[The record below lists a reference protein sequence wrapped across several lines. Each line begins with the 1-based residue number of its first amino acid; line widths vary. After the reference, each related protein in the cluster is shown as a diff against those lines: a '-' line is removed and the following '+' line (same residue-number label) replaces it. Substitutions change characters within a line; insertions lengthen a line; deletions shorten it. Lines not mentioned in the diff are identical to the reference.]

1 MNKKF
6 IKGFETLN
14 QEVVIEDLPVQG
26 SLPIWLN
33 GALLRNGPAMFEI
46 GGQSFR
52 HWFDGMAMLHRFGFA
67 DGRVSYA
74 NKFLQSTAYKGNLAS
89 GKISYS
95 EFATDPCRS
104 IFKRVQSVFSPPSAG
119 HNTNVNLTK
128 LAGQFLAMT
137 ETPLPVAFDAETLE
151 TVGVVNFQDDIGFGA
166 TTAHPHYDPARQ
178 VGVNQMVQYGR
189 KSSYNILFI
198 DQQLKRRIVGS
209 IPTAEPGYLHSFGMT
224 KNYVILAEFPLLV
237 NPLKLLIS
245 GKPFIENFAWKPEQG
260 ARFFVVRKDDGRVER
275 TLHSDA
281 FFAFHH
287 INAFEQDGDIFVD
300 ICAYDDDA
308 LVQELYL
315 NVLHGADGGTISFPE
330 FRRYCLPANR
340 EAATYERLSDEP
352 IELPRINSG
361 KVDGRAYQYAY
372 GASYRRDKPGDFLN
386 QLLKVDV
393 QNREDWRWFEE
404 DCYPGEPVFVAAPKT
419 TAEDDGLILAVVLD
433 GKTGTSFL
441 LVLDAANFSE
451 LARAEVPHHIPF
463 GFHGQYFG

>member
-67 DGRVSYA
+67 DGHVSYA

-104 IFKRVQSVFSPPSAG
+104 IFKRVQSVFSPPPAG

-151 TVGVVNFQDDIGFGA
+151 TVGVVDFQDDIGFGA

-209 IPTAEPGYLHSFGMT
+209 IPTTEPGYLHSFGMT

-237 NPLKLLIS
+237 NPLKLLMS

-260 ARFFVVRKDDGRVER
+260 ASFLWCGRMTAAWNALCTATPFSPSTTSTPLSKTATSSWIFAPTMTMPWSKNCTSTSCAARTVEP
-275 TLHSDA
+275 LASP
-281 FFAFHH
+281 
-287 INAFEQDGDIFVD
+287 N
-300 ICAYDDDA
+300 
-308 LVQELYL
+308 
-315 NVLHGADGGTISFPE
+315 S
-330 FRRYCLPANR
+330 
-340 EAATYERLSDEP
+340 AATAYP
-352 IELPRINSG
+352 PRG
-361 KVDGRAYQYAY
+361 KPPLTNAYPTSQSNCRA
-372 GASYRRDKPGDFLN
+372 STL
-386 QLLKVDV
+386 V
-393 QNREDWRWFEE
+393 RWT
-404 DCYPGEPVFVAAPKT
+404 AAPT
-419 TAEDDGLILAVVLD
+419 NTPMVPATAETNPAI
-433 GKTGTSFL
+433 F
-441 LVLDAANFSE
+441 
-451 LARAEVPHHIPF
+451 
-463 GFHGQYFG
+463 

>member
-1 MNKKF
+1 MSKKF
-6 IKGFETLN
+6 SKGFETLDR
-14 QEVVIEDLPVQG
+14 EVVIDDLPVQG
-26 SLPIWLN
+26 SLPLWLE

-46 GGQSFR
+46 GGRSFR
-52 HWFDGMAMLHRFGFA
+52 HWFDGLAMLHRFGFGN
-67 DGRVSYA
+67 GRVSYA
-74 NKFLQSTAYKGNLAS
+74 NKFLQSPAYKGNLEN

-104 IFKRVQSVFSPPSAG
+104 IFKRVQSVLSPPPAG
-119 HNTNVNLTK
+119 HNANVNLTK
-128 LAGQFLAMT
+128 LAGQFLALT

-151 TVGVVNFQDDIGFGA
+151 TVGVVQFQDDIGFGA

-178 VGVNQMVQYGR
+178 VGVNQLVQYGR
-189 KSSYNILFI
+189 ESSYNILFI
-198 DQQLKRRIVGS
+198 DQQLKRHIVGS
-209 IPTAEPGYLHSFGMT
+209 IPVDEPGYLHSFGMT
-224 KNYVILAEFPLLV
+224 ENYVILAEFPLVV
-237 NPLKLLIS
+237 NPLKLLLG
-245 GKPFIENFAWKPEQG
+245 GKPFIENFVWKPEQG
-260 ARFFVVRKDDGRVER
+260 ARFFVVSKADGRIAH

-315 NVLHGADGGTISFPE
+315 NMLRGADGGKISFPE
-330 FRRYCLPANR
+330 FRRYHLPANG

-352 IELPRINSG
+352 IELPRINYG
-361 KVDGRAYQYAY
+361 KVNGRAYQYAY

-393 QNREDWRWFEE
+393 QNQGDWLWGEE
-404 DCYPGEPVFVAAPKT
+404 DCYPGEPVFVAAPGA
-419 TAEDDGLILAVVLD
+419 TAEDEGVILSVVLN

-441 LVLDAANFSE
+441 LVLDAATFSE

>member
-104 IFKRVQSVFSPPSAG
+104 IFKRVQSVFSPPPAG

-166 TTAHPHYDPARQ
+166 TTAHPHYDSANPATT
-178 VGVNQMVQYGR
+178 
-189 KSSYNILFI
+189 SSSLTSNSSG
-198 DQQLKRRIVGS
+198 GS
-209 IPTAEPGYLHSFGMT
+209 
-224 KNYVILAEFPLLV
+224 LAQSPQP
-237 NPLKLLIS
+237 N
-245 GKPFIENFAWKPEQG
+245 
-260 ARFFVVRKDDGRVER
+260 R
-275 TLHSDA
+275 
-281 FFAFHH
+281 
-287 INAFEQDGDIFVD
+287 D
-300 ICAYDDDA
+300 ICTA
-308 LVQELYL
+308 LV
-315 NVLHGADGGTISFPE
+315 
-330 FRRYCLPANR
+330 
-340 EAATYERLSDEP
+340 
-352 IELPRINSG
+352 
-361 KVDGRAYQYAY
+361 
-372 GASYRRDKPGDFLN
+372 
-386 QLLKVDV
+386 
-393 QNREDWRWFEE
+393 
-404 DCYPGEPVFVAAPKT
+404 
-419 TAEDDGLILAVVLD
+419 
-433 GKTGTSFL
+433 
-441 LVLDAANFSE
+441 
-451 LARAEVPHHIPF
+451 
-463 GFHGQYFG
+463 